1 MMQISLKK
9 LILNFTF
16 DAGTSRGVLKTKNT
30 WFIRLQNKEGVIGI
44 GEAGPLP
51 KLSIDDQENFEEFI
65 KEKSNDISLINSL
78 HDIYEIVP
86 STLPSLIFALETAYL
101 DLMNGGKK
109 CIYNTKFYSAQQGIP
124 INGLVWMN
132 TASHMYQQA
141 FEKIN
146 SGFNCLK
153 FKVGALE
160 FEEEVELLRNIRK
173 NFPSIEIRLDA
184 NGAWSYE
191 EALEKLKILSQFNI
205 HSIEQPIK
213 AGLTESMAKLCRLK
227 IIDIALDEELIG
239 IHIYKS
245 ELLTQIKPQYII
257 LKPTL
262 LGGFLQCDEW
272 IDLAQKHS
280 IGWWNTSALESNI
293 GLNAISQYSHYKDP
307 HKMHGLGTGK
317 LFDNNINSPLE
328 VLNGEIKYVKDAS
341 WEEIIF

>member
-101 DLMNGGKK
+101 DLINGGKK

-153 FKVGALE
+153 FKVGAL
-160 FEEEVELLRNIRK
+160 
-173 NFPSIEIRLDA
+173 DA

-191 EALEKLKILSQFNI
+191 EALEKLKIFSQFNI

-213 AGLTESMAKLCRLK
+213 AGFTESMAKLCRLK

-239 IHIYKS
+239 IYAYKS

-262 LGGFLQCDEW
+262 LGGFAQCDEW
-272 IDLAQKHS
+272 IDLAQKLS

-328 VLNGEIKYVKDAS
+328 VINGEIKYVKDAS